1 MFFNRLRGFEQPVLA
16 FPSNLRLLFYLLQ
29 ERPPAAIYDQLVPF
43 CKSIPGAAMKSLLCV
58 LLALFGG
65 PSVVAAQAPLPT
77 NPDQSAAVKGSNA
90 FAVDL
95 YGRLSAQPGNLFFSP
110 ESISTAFAMTYA
122 GAHGQTATEMAHV
135 FHYTLPPQRLH
146 PAIGALLAGMN
157 APHQG
162 YALSV
167 ADALWAEKDENFLP
181 AYLKL
186 VETNYGAGF
195 HPVDFKSAPDS
206 VRATINQW
214 VEKQTN
220 NKIQNLL
227 GPGTVTP
234 LSRLILTNAIYF
246 KAAWANQFSK
256 NFTEDQDFH
265 LSASKT
271 IQAPMMRNSAGYY
284 YLKGPSFQA
293 LLMPYEKDEISMLI
307 LLPDN
312 VDGLPALERSLTAEN
327 LDQWMASLGYE
338 HEVIVSLPRF
348 KITQQFE
355 LSSTLE
361 SLGMKTAFD
370 PNSADFSGMTGDK
383 SLVISAAI
391 HKAYIDVDEN
401 GTEAAA
407 ATAVIMS
414 ATAMRPLSPPPPPI
428 YFTADHPFL
437 FLIRDNA
444 SGAILFMGRTT
455 DPTK

>member
-1 MFFNRLRGFEQPVLA
+1 MQEKSHSAFYGQLA
-16 FPSNLRLLFYLLQ
+16 PFSSPTQEMCMKLLLSLFLSLFAGRSILAA
-29 ERPPAAIYDQLVPF
+29 EPPAAPSTDQ
-43 CKSIPGAAMKSLLCV
+43 A
-58 LLALFGG
+58 
-65 PSVVAAQAPLPT
+65 T
-77 NPDQSAAVKGSNA
+77 AVKGSNA
-90 FAVDL
+90 FAIDL
-95 YGRLSAQPGNLFFSP
+95 YGRLSANPGNLFFSP

-122 GAHGQTATEMAHV
+122 GAHGQTATEMARV
-135 FHYTLPPQRLH
+135 FHFTLPPDRLH

-186 VETNYGAGF
+186 VQTNYGAGF
-195 HPVDFKSAPDS
+195 HPVDFKTAPDS

-220 NKIQNLL
+220 DKIQNLL

-246 KAAWANQFSK
+246 KAAWADQFSK
-256 NFTEDQDFH
+256 NATEDKDFH

-271 IQAPMMRNSAGYY
+271 IQVPTMYNSGGYE

-293 LLMPYEKDEISMLI
+293 LLLPYEKGEISMLI

-312 VDGLPALERSLTAEN
+312 VDGLSALERSLTSSN
-327 LDQWMASLGYE
+327 LAQWMRSLSYQ

-348 KITQQFE
+348 NITQQFE
-355 LSSTLE
+355 LSSTLK

-383 SLVISAAI
+383 SLVISAAV

-407 ATAVIMS
+407 ATAVVMAM
-414 ATAMRPLSPPPPPI
+414 ATAMPPRVPPPPPI

-437 FLIRDNA
+437 FLIEDNA
-444 SGAILFMGRTT
+444 SGAILFMGRVTE
-455 DPTK
+455 PTK

>member
-1 MFFNRLRGFEQPVLA
+1 
-16 FPSNLRLLFYLLQ
+16 
-29 ERPPAAIYDQLVPF
+29 
-43 CKSIPGAAMKSLLCV
+43 MKSLLCV
-58 LLALFGG
+58 LLALFCGTAL
-65 PSVVAAQAPLPT
+65 VAAQAPPAA
-77 NPDQSAAVKGSNA
+77 PSVDQAAAVRGCNG
-90 FAVDL
+90 FAIDL
-95 YGRLSAQPGNLFFSP
+95 YGRLSAKPGNLFFSP

-122 GAHGQTATEMAHV
+122 GAHGQTAAEMARV
-135 FHYTLPPQRLH
+135 FHFTLPADRLH
-146 PAIGALLAGMN
+146 PAIGALLTGMN

-181 AYLKL
+181 VYLKL

-195 HPVDFKSAPDS
+195 QPVDFKSAPDS

-246 KAAWANQFSK
+246 KAAWADQFSK
-256 NFTEDQDFH
+256 NATENEDFH
-265 LSASKT
+265 LSAGKT
-271 IQAPMMRNSAGYY
+271 IQAPTMRNSGGYY

-293 LLMPYEKDEISMLI
+293 LLLPYEKGEISMLI

-312 VDGLPALERSLTAEN
+312 VDGLPSLDRSLTSSN
-327 LDQWMASLGYE
+327 LDKWMASLNYADR
-338 HEVIVSLPRF
+338 VVVSLPKF

-361 SLGMKTAFD
+361 GLGMKSAFD

-407 ATAVIMS
+407 ATAVVMEM
-414 ATAMRPLSPPPPPI
+414 ATAMASQYAPPPPI
-428 YFTADHPFL
+428 IFTADHPFL
-437 FLIRDNA
+437 FLIRENA
-444 SGAILFMGRTT
+444 SGAILFMGRVT
-455 DPTK
+455 DPTQ

>member
-1 MFFNRLRGFEQPVLA
+1 
-16 FPSNLRLLFYLLQ
+16 
-29 ERPPAAIYDQLVPF
+29 
-43 CKSIPGAAMKSLLCV
+43 MKSLLCV
-58 LLALFGG
+58 LLALFFGTA
-65 PSVVAAQAPLPT
+65 VVAAQAPPAA
-77 NPDQSAAVKGSNA
+77 NADQTEAVKGSNA

-110 ESISTAFAMTYA
+110 ESISAAFAMTYA
-122 GAHGQTATEMAHV
+122 GAHGQTATEMARV
-135 FHYTLPPQRLH
+135 FHFTLPPERLH

-162 YALSV
+162 YALNV

-195 HPVDFKSAPDS
+195 HAVDFKSAPDS
-206 VRATINQW
+206 VRVTINQW

-220 NKIQNLL
+220 KKIQNLL

-246 KAAWANQFSK
+246 KAAWADQFNK
-256 NFTEDQDFH
+256 NATENADFH
-265 LSASKT
+265 LSVGKT
-271 IQAPMMRNSAGYY
+271 IQAPTMHNSGGYY

-307 LLPDN
+307 LLPDS
-312 VDGLPALERSLTAEN
+312 VDGLSALERSLSAGNLEKWTAA
-327 LDQWMASLGYE
+327 LSYE

-348 KITQQFE
+348 KMTQQFE

-361 SLGMKTAFD
+361 GMGMKTAFD

-407 ATAVIMS
+407 ATAVVMAM
-414 ATAMRPLSPPPPPI
+414 ATAMQQRTPPPPPI

-444 SGAILFMGRTT
+444 SGAILFMGRIT

>member
-1 MFFNRLRGFEQPVLA
+1 MADLSFPPRRRPLRTA
-16 FPSNLRLLFYLLQ
+16 
-29 ERPPAAIYDQLVPF
+29 DQ
-43 CKSIPGAAMKSLLCV
+43 AE
-58 LLALFGG
+58 
-65 PSVVAAQAPLPT
+65 
-77 NPDQSAAVKGSNA
+77 AVKGSNA

-122 GAHGQTATEMAHV
+122 GAHGQTATEMARV
-135 FHYTLPPQRLH
+135 FHFTLPPERLH

-157 APHQG
+157 APQQG

-167 ADALWAEKDENFLP
+167 ADALWAEKDEKFLP

-186 VETNYGAGF
+186 VQTNYGAGF
-195 HPVDFKSAPDS
+195 HPVDFKTAPES

-220 NKIQNLL
+220 DKIQNLL

-246 KAAWANQFSK
+246 KAAWADQFNK
-256 NFTEDQDFH
+256 NATENKDFH
-265 LSASKT
+265 LSESKT
-271 IQAPMMRNSAGYY
+271 IQAPTMYNSGGYY
-284 YLKGPSFQA
+284 YFKAPSFQA
-293 LLMPYEKDEISMLI
+293 LLLPYEKNEISMLI
-307 LLPDN
+307 LLPDS
-312 VDGLPALERSLTAEN
+312 VDGLAALERSLSAEN
-327 LDQWMASLGYE
+327 LEKWSAALSYQ

-370 PNSADFSGMTGDK
+370 PNTADFSAMTGDK

-407 ATAVIMS
+407 ATAVVMRM
-414 ATAMRPLSPPPPPI
+414 ATAMQQRTPPPPI

-444 SGAILFMGRTT
+444 SGAILFMGRVT
-455 DPTK
+455 DPTN

>member
-1 MFFNRLRGFEQPVLA
+1 MK
-16 FPSNLRLLFYLLQ
+16 LLL
-29 ERPPAAIYDQLVPF
+29 
-43 CKSIPGAAMKSLLCV
+43 SLL
-58 LLALFGG
+58 LSLFAGQAALA
-65 PSVVAAQAPLPT
+65 AAQPSS
-77 NPDQSAAVKGSNA
+77 DQAEAVQGSNA
-90 FAVDL
+90 FAIDL
-95 YGRLSAQPGNLFFSP
+95 YGRLSANPGNLFFSP
-110 ESISTAFAMTYA
+110 ESISTDFAMAYA

-135 FHYTLPPQRLH
+135 FHYTLPQERLH
-146 PAIGALLAGMN
+146 PAMGALLAGMN

-167 ADALWAEKDENFLP
+167 ADALWAQQGEKFLP
-181 AYLKL
+181 AYLNL
-186 VETNYGAGF
+186 VESNYGAGF
-195 HPVDFKSAPDS
+195 HAVDFKSAPDS
-206 VRATINQW
+206 VRATINEW

-220 NKIQNLL
+220 DKIQNLL

-234 LSRLILTNAIYF
+234 LTRLILTNAIYF

-256 NFTEDQDFH
+256 NATEDKDFH
-265 LSASKT
+265 PSAAKT
-271 IQAPMMRNSAGYY
+271 IQAPTMYNSGGYY

-312 VDGLPALERSLTAEN
+312 VGGLPALEHSLSDGN
-327 LDQWMASLGYE
+327 LQKWMTSLSYE

-370 PNSADFSGMTGDK
+370 PNFADFSGMTGDK

-391 HKAYIDVDEN
+391 HKAYIDLDEN

-407 ATAVIMS
+407 ATAVVMEM
-414 ATAMRPLSPPPPPI
+414 ATAARPMFPPPPPI
-428 YFTADHPFL
+428 VFTADHPFL

-444 SGAILFMGRTT
+444 SGAILFMGRVT

>member
-1 MFFNRLRGFEQPVLA
+1 MKP
-16 FPSNLRLLFYLLQ
+16 LF
-29 ERPPAAIYDQLVPF
+29 
-43 CKSIPGAAMKSLLCV
+43 SL
-58 LLALFGG
+58 LLALFCG
-65 PSVVAAQAPLPT
+65 PAVVVAQAPPAA
-77 NPDQSAAVKGSNA
+77 NADQAAAVKGSNA

-122 GAHGQTATEMAHV
+122 GAHGQTATEMARV
-135 FHYTLPPQRLH
+135 FHFTLPPERLH

-186 VETNYGAGF
+186 VKTNYGAGF

-206 VRATINQW
+206 ARVTINQW

-220 NKIQNLL
+220 DKIQNLL
-227 GPGTVTP
+227 GPGTVTS
-234 LSRLILTNAIYF
+234 LARLILTNAIYF
-246 KAAWANQFSK
+246 KAAWADQFSK
-256 NFTEDQDFH
+256 RATEDKDFH

-271 IQAPMMRNSAGYY
+271 IQAPTMYNWDGYE

-293 LLMPYEKDEISMLI
+293 LLLPYEKGEISMLI

-312 VDGLPALERSLTAEN
+312 VDGLSALERSLTSSN
-327 LDQWMASLGYE
+327 LERWMASLSYE
-338 HEVIVSLPRF
+338 HEVIVHLPKF
-348 KITQQFE
+348 KITQEFE
-355 LSSTLE
+355 LSSTLKD
-361 SLGMKTAFD
+361 LGMKSAFD
-370 PNSADFSGMTGDK
+370 SNSADFSGMTGDK

-407 ATAVIMS
+407 ATAVVMAM
-414 ATAMRPLSPPPPPI
+414 ATAMQSRVPPPPPI

-437 FLIRDNA
+437 FLIRDNT
-444 SGAILFMGRTT
+444 SGAILFMGRVT

>member
-1 MFFNRLRGFEQPVLA
+1 MKP
-16 FPSNLRLLFYLLQ
+16 LF
-29 ERPPAAIYDQLVPF
+29 
-43 CKSIPGAAMKSLLCV
+43 SL
-58 LLALFGG
+58 LLALLCG
-65 PSVVAAQAPLPT
+65 PAAFAAQAPPAANADLA
-77 NPDQSAAVKGSNA
+77 AAVKGSNA

-110 ESISTAFAMTYA
+110 ESISTVFAMTYA
-122 GAHGQTATEMAHV
+122 GAHDQTAAEMARV
-135 FHYTLPPQRLH
+135 FHFTLPPERLH

-167 ADALWAEKDENFLP
+167 ADALWAEKDEKFLP

-186 VETNYGAGF
+186 VQTNYGAGF

-220 NKIQNLL
+220 DKIQNLL

-246 KAAWANQFSK
+246 KAAWADQFSK
-256 NFTEDQDFH
+256 NATENKDFH

-271 IQAPMMRNSAGYY
+271 IQAPTMYNSGGYS
-284 YLKGPSFQA
+284 YLKGPSFKA
-293 LLMPYEKDEISMLI
+293 LSMPYEKGQISMLI

-312 VDGLPALERSLTAEN
+312 VDGLPALERSLTTGN
-327 LDQWMASLGYE
+327 LTRWMASLGYQ
-338 HEVIVSLPRF
+338 HEVIVYLPKF

-361 SLGMKTAFD
+361 GLGMKTAFD
-370 PNSADFSGMTGDK
+370 GNSK

-391 HKAYIDVDEN
+391 HKAYIDLDEN

-407 ATAVIMS
+407 ATAVVMEM
-414 ATAMRPLSPPPPPI
+414 ATAMPQRTPPPPPI

-437 FLIRDNA
+437 FLIEDNTT
-444 SGAILFMGRTT
+444 GAILFMGRVT

>member
-1 MFFNRLRGFEQPVLA
+1 MKLLLRVFFA
-16 FPSNLRLLFYLLQ
+16 FFCGHAVVSAQ
-29 ERPPAAIYDQLVPF
+29 TPPAA
-43 CKSIPGAAMKSLLCV
+43 
-58 LLALFGG
+58 
-65 PSVVAAQAPLPT
+65 
-77 NPDQSAAVKGSNA
+77 NPDQAQAVKGSNA

-122 GAHGQTATEMAHV
+122 GAHGQTAAEMAHV
-135 FHYTLPPQRLH
+135 FHFTLPPERLH

-162 YALSV
+162 YSLSV

-195 HPVDFKSAPDS
+195 HPVDFKTAPDS

-246 KAAWANQFSK
+246 KAAWADQFNKSA
-256 NFTEDQDFH
+256 TENKDFH
-265 LSASKT
+265 LSASRT
-271 IQAPMMRNSAGYY
+271 IQAPTMYNSGGYY

-293 LLMPYEKDEISMLI
+293 LLLPYEKDEISMLI
-307 LLPDN
+307 LLPDS

-327 LDQWMASLGYE
+327 LEKWSTALSYQ
-338 HEVIVSLPRF
+338 HEVIVYLPSF

-355 LSSTLE
+355 LNSTLE
-361 SLGMKTAFD
+361 SLGMTTAFD
-370 PNSADFSGMTGDK
+370 ANSADFSAMTGDK
-383 SLVISAAI
+383 SLHISAAI

-407 ATAVIMS
+407 ATAVIVAM
-414 ATAMRPLSPPPPPI
+414 ATAMPSRIPPPPPI
-428 YFTADHPFL
+428 YFTVDHPFL

-444 SGAILFMGRTT
+444 SGAILFMGRVT

>member
-1 MFFNRLRGFEQPVLA
+1 MKLLHSFLLSLFVSQAA
-16 FPSNLRLLFYLLQ
+16 FAAAPPSS
-29 ERPPAAIYDQLVPF
+29 DQ
-43 CKSIPGAAMKSLLCV
+43 AE
-58 LLALFGG
+58 
-65 PSVVAAQAPLPT
+65 
-77 NPDQSAAVKGSNA
+77 AVKGSNA

-122 GAHGQTATEMAHV
+122 GAHGQTATEMARV
-135 FHYTLPPQRLH
+135 FHYTLPPERLH
-146 PAIGALLAGMN
+146 PAFGALLAGMN
-157 APHQG
+157 APHPG

-186 VETNYGAGF
+186 VETNYAAGF
-195 HPVDFKSAPDS
+195 HPVDFKTAPDS

-214 VEKQTN
+214 VEQKTN

-227 GPGTVTP
+227 GPGTITP
-234 LSRLILTNAIYF
+234 FSRLILTNAIYF
-246 KAAWANQFSK
+246 KAAWADQFSK
-256 NFTEDQDFH
+256 NATEDEDFH

-271 IQAPMMRNSAGYY
+271 VKAPTMHNSGGYY

-293 LLMPYEKDEISMLI
+293 LLLPYEKDEISMLL
-307 LLPDN
+307 LLPDS
-312 VDGLPALERSLTAEN
+312 VDGLPALERSLSAAN
-327 LDQWMASLGYE
+327 LDKWTTSLGYQ

-348 KITQQFE
+348 KITQEFE
-355 LSSTLE
+355 LNSTLE
-361 SLGMKTAFD
+361 GLGMKTAFD
-370 PNSADFSGMTGDK
+370 PNSADFSGMTGDR

-407 ATAVIMS
+407 ATAVIMEI
-414 ATAMRPLSPPPPPI
+414 ATAMAPQYAPPPPV

-444 SGAILFMGRTT
+444 SGAILFMGRIT

>member
-1 MFFNRLRGFEQPVLA
+1 MKP
-16 FPSNLRLLFYLLQ
+16 LLYF
-29 ERPPAAIYDQLVPF
+29 
-43 CKSIPGAAMKSLLCV
+43 
-58 LLALFGG
+58 LLALFAGQTAL
-65 PSVVAAQAPLPT
+65 AAAPPATPISAPAADQAEV
-77 NPDQSAAVKGSNA
+77 VKGSNA

-95 YGRLSAQPGNLFFSP
+95 YGRLSAKPGNLFFSP

-135 FHYTLPPQRLH
+135 FHFTLPPERLH

-167 ADALWAEKDENFLP
+167 ADALWAQQDKKFLP

-206 VRATINQW
+206 VRVTINQW

-220 NKIQNLL
+220 DKIQNLL

-246 KAAWANQFSK
+246 KAAWADQFSK
-256 NFTEDQDFH
+256 NATENADFH
-265 LSASKT
+265 LSAGKT
-271 IQAPMMRNSAGYY
+271 IQAPTMHNSGGYY
-284 YLKGPSFQA
+284 YFKGPSFQA
-293 LLMPYEKDEISMLI
+293 LLMPYEKNEIAMLI

-312 VDGLPALERSLTAEN
+312 VDGLPALERSLTAAN
-327 LDQWMASLGYE
+327 LEKWTASLSYA

-361 SLGMKTAFD
+361 GLGMKTAFD
-370 PNSADFSGMTGDK
+370 GNIADFSAMTGDK

-391 HKAYIDVDEN
+391 HKAYIDLDEN

-407 ATAVIMS
+407 ATAVVMEM

-428 YFTADHPFL
+428 IFTADHPFL
-437 FLIRDNA
+437 FLIRENA
-444 SGAILFMGRTT
+444 SGAILFMGRVT

>member
-1 MFFNRLRGFEQPVLA
+1 
-16 FPSNLRLLFYLLQ
+16 
-29 ERPPAAIYDQLVPF
+29 
-43 CKSIPGAAMKSLLCV
+43 MKSLLSL
-58 LLALFGG
+58 LLALLCG
-65 PSVVAAQAPLPT
+65 SVVVAAQAQPAA
-77 NPDQSAAVKGSNA
+77 NSDQAAAVKGSNA

-95 YGRLSAQPGNLFFSP
+95 YGQLSAQPGNLFFSP

-122 GAHGQTATEMAHV
+122 GARGQTAAEMARV
-135 FHYTLPPQRLH
+135 FHFTLPPERLH
-146 PAIGALLAGMN
+146 PAIGVLLAGMN

-181 AYLKL
+181 TYLKL
-186 VETNYGAGF
+186 VQTNYGAGF
-195 HPVDFKSAPDS
+195 HPVDFKTAPEN

-220 NKIQNLL
+220 DKIQNLL

-234 LSRLILTNAIYF
+234 LARLILTNAIYF
-246 KAAWANQFSK
+246 KAAWADQFSK
-256 NFTEDQDFH
+256 SATEDKDFH

-271 IQAPMMRNSAGYY
+271 VHAPTMYNSGGYS
-284 YLKGPSFQA
+284 YLRGPSFQA
-293 LLMPYEKDEISMLI
+293 LSMPYEKGEISMLI

-312 VDGLPALERSLTAEN
+312 VDGLPALERSLSVGN
-327 LDQWMASLGYE
+327 LSRWMASLSYQ
-338 HEVIVSLPRF
+338 HEVIVYLPKF

-355 LSSTLE
+355 LSSTLKG
-361 SLGMKTAFD
+361 LGMKTAFD
-370 PNSADFSGMTGDK
+370 SNSADFSGMTGDK

-391 HKAYIDVDEN
+391 HKAYIDLDEN

-407 ATAVIMS
+407 ATAVVMEM
-414 ATAMRPLSPPPPPI
+414 ATAMPQRTPPPPPI

-437 FLIRDNA
+437 FLIEDNT
-444 SGAILFMGRTT
+444 SGAILFMGRVT